1 MADKRMMSK
10 SVIDTDVFLD
20 MPTSTQCLYFQLLL
34 RADDDGFLKNA
45 KTIMRTVGA
54 SQDDMKLLIAKQY
67 LILFDSGTIV
77 IKHWRI
83 HNYIKKD
90 RYKPT
95 DCEEARLIDVNDK
108 GEYILP
114 EPTCIQNG
122 TTTEP
127 TCIQNGTT
135 TEPTCIQNGT
145 TTEPTCIQNGTTTEP
160 TCIQNGTSGKVRL
173 EIELGKSKG
182 SVNKKIKKESALS
195 ADVKRQKLFASYQ
208 EKIKPISGS
217 VEGDRLSSLLD
228 DYGLDLCLKAIDRAV
243 LRKRRSLRYISGI
256 LRSWQKDGYDEP
268 KEENDDRR
276 YVKKSESPPEEVNN
290 IPF

>member
-108 GEYILP
+108 GEYILL

-122 TTTEP
+122 TTA
-127 TCIQNGTT
+127 
-135 TEPTCIQNGT
+135 
-145 TTEPTCIQNGTTTEP
+145 EP

-182 SVNKKIKKESALS
+182 SVNKKIKKESALP
-195 ADVKRQKLFASYQ
+195 AEVKRRKLFISYQ

>member
-95 DCEEARLIDVNDK
+95 DCEETRLIDVNDK
-108 GEYILP
+108 SEYILL

-127 TCIQNGTT
+127 TCIQYGTVL
-135 TEPTCIQNGT
+135 EPSRNQVGSKM
-145 TTEPTCIQNGTTTEP
+145 EPQVRDR
-160 TCIQNGTSGKVRL
+160 VRL

>member
-95 DCEEARLIDVNDK
+95 DCEETRLIDVNDK
-108 GEYILP
+108 GEYILL

-127 TCIQNGTT
+127 TCIQYGTVL
-135 TEPTCIQNGT
+135 EPSRNQVGSKM
-145 TTEPTCIQNGTTTEP
+145 EPQVRDR
-160 TCIQNGTSGKVRL
+160 VRL
-173 EIELGKSKG
+173 EIELELGKSKG
-182 SVNKKIKKESALS
+182 SVNKKIKKESALP
-195 ADVKRQKLFASYQ
+195 AEVKRQKLFASYQ

>member
-108 GEYILP
+108 GEYILL

-122 TTTEP
+122 TTAEP

-135 TEPTCIQNGT
+135 A
-145 TTEPTCIQNGTTTEP
+145 EP

-182 SVNKKIKKESALS
+182 SVNKKIKKESALP
-195 ADVKRQKLFASYQ
+195 AEVKRRKLFTSYQ

>member
-1 MADKRMMSK
+1 
-10 SVIDTDVFLD
+10 
-20 MPTSTQCLYFQLLL
+20 MPASTQCLYFHLLL

-108 GEYILP
+108 GEYILL

-127 TCIQNGTT
+127 TCIQSGTVL
-135 TEPTCIQNGT
+135 EPSRNQVGSKM
-145 TTEPTCIQNGTTTEP
+145 EPQVRDR
-160 TCIQNGTSGKVRL
+160 VRL

-182 SVNKKIKKESALS
+182 SVNKKIKKESALP
-195 ADVKRQKLFASYQ
+195 AEVKRQKLFASYQ

>member
-95 DCEEARLIDVNDK
+95 DCEETRLIDVNDK
-108 GEYILP
+108 GEYILL

-127 TCIQNGTT
+127 SRNQVGSKM
-135 TEPTCIQNGT
+135 EPQVRDR
-145 TTEPTCIQNGTTTEP
+145 
-160 TCIQNGTSGKVRL
+160 VRL

-182 SVNKKIKKESALS
+182 SVNKKIKKESALP
-195 ADVKRQKLFASYQ
+195 AEVKRRKLFTSYQ

>member
-95 DCEEARLIDVNDK
+95 DCEETRLIDVNDK
-108 GEYILP
+108 GEYILL
-114 EPTCIQNG
+114 
-122 TTTEP
+122 
-127 TCIQNGTT
+127 
-135 TEPTCIQNGT
+135 
-145 TTEPTCIQNGTTTEP
+145 EPTCIQNGTTTEP

-228 DYGLDLCLKAIDRAV
+228 DYGLDLCLKAIDRTV

>member
-95 DCEEARLIDVNDK
+95 DCEETRLIDVNDK
-108 GEYILP
+108 GEYILL
-114 EPTCIQNG
+114 
-122 TTTEP
+122 
-127 TCIQNGTT
+127 
-135 TEPTCIQNGT
+135 
-145 TTEPTCIQNGTTTEP
+145 EP

>member
-95 DCEEARLIDVNDK
+95 DCEETRLIDVNDK
-108 GEYILP
+108 GEYILL
-114 EPTCIQNG
+114 
-122 TTTEP
+122 
-127 TCIQNGTT
+127 
-135 TEPTCIQNGT
+135 
-145 TTEPTCIQNGTTTEP
+145 EPTCIQNGTTTEP

-276 YVKKSESPPEEVNN
+276 YVKKSENPPEEVNN

>member
-1 MADKRMMSK
+1 MY
-10 SVIDTDVFLD
+10 FLICRQD
-20 MPTSTQCLYFQLLL
+20 TQCLYFHLLL

-108 GEYILP
+108 GEYILL

-122 TTTEP
+122 TTA
-127 TCIQNGTT
+127 
-135 TEPTCIQNGT
+135 
-145 TTEPTCIQNGTTTEP
+145 EP

-182 SVNKKIKKESALS
+182 RSAVL
-195 ADVKRQKLFASYQ
+195 AKA
-208 EKIKPISGS
+208 E
-217 VEGDRLSSLLD
+217 SSLNL
-228 DYGLDLCLKAIDRAV
+228 
-243 LRKRRSLRYISGI
+243 S
-256 LRSWQKDGYDEP
+256 
-268 KEENDDRR
+268 NT
-276 YVKKSESPPEEVNN
+276 N
-290 IPF
+290 

>member
-10 SVIDTDVFLD
+10 SIIDTDVFLD
-20 MPTSTQCLYFQLLL
+20 MPASTQCLYFHLLL

-108 GEYILP
+108 GEYILL

-127 TCIQNGTT
+127 TCIQSGTVL
-135 TEPTCIQNGT
+135 EPSRNQVGSKM
-145 TTEPTCIQNGTTTEP
+145 EPQVRDR
-160 TCIQNGTSGKVRL
+160 VRL

-182 SVNKKIKKESALS
+182 SVNKKIKKESALP
-195 ADVKRQKLFASYQ
+195 AEVKRQKLFASYQ

>member
-77 IKHWRI
+77 IKHWRV

-95 DCEEARLIDVNDK
+95 DCEETRLIDVNDK

-114 EPTCIQNG
+114 
-122 TTTEP
+122 
-127 TCIQNGTT
+127 
-135 TEPTCIQNGT
+135 
-145 TTEPTCIQNGTTTEP
+145 EPTCIQNGTTTEP

>member
-95 DCEEARLIDVNDK
+95 DCEETRLIDVNDK
-108 GEYILP
+108 GEYILL

-127 TCIQNGTT
+127 TCIQYGTVL
-135 TEPTCIQNGT
+135 EPSRNQVGSKM
-145 TTEPTCIQNGTTTEP
+145 EPQVRDR
-160 TCIQNGTSGKVRL
+160 VRL

-256 LRSWQKDGYDEP
+256 LRSWQQDGYDEP

>member
-95 DCEEARLIDVNDK
+95 DCEETRLIDVNDK
-108 GEYILP
+108 GEYILL

-127 TCIQNGTT
+127 TCIQNGT
-135 TEPTCIQNGT
+135 P
-145 TTEPTCIQNGTTTEP
+145 
-160 TCIQNGTSGKVRL
+160 GKVRL

>member
-95 DCEEARLIDVNDK
+95 DCEETRLIDVNDK
-108 GEYILP
+108 GEYILL

-127 TCIQNGTT
+127 TCIQSGTVL
-135 TEPTCIQNGT
+135 EPSRNQVGSKM
-145 TTEPTCIQNGTTTEP
+145 EPQVRDR
-160 TCIQNGTSGKVRL
+160 VRL

-182 SVNKKIKKESALS
+182 SVNKKIKKGRSPLQLQHTAE
-195 ADVKRQKLFASYQ
+195 VKRQKLFASYQ

>member
-95 DCEEARLIDVNDK
+95 DCEETRLIDVNDK
-108 GEYILP
+108 GEYILL
-114 EPTCIQNG
+114 
-122 TTTEP
+122 
-127 TCIQNGTT
+127 
-135 TEPTCIQNGT
+135 
-145 TTEPTCIQNGTTTEP
+145 EPTCIQNGTTTEP

-228 DYGLDLCLKAIDRAV
+228 DYGLDLCLKATDRAV